1 MGLNIKKQRVHD
13 LARSASERSG
23 LSQTSVIEEA
33 LEMYVES
40 MEAPTGANERRAR
53 IDALLVDLDGR
64 LSDADRRR
72 LRETEL
78 YDDSGLPT

>member
-33 LEMYVES
+33 LEMYLES
-40 MEAPTGANERRAR
+40 MEATSGPAERRVR
-53 IDALLVDLDGR
+53 IDGLLADLDDR
-64 LSDADRRR
+64 LSDADRRQ
-72 LRETEL
+72 LRDAEL
-78 YDDSGLPT
+78 YDDSGLPA